1 MDARRHLSNTGL
13 FRGLD
18 DHAVRDI
25 LGSGLQR
32 RFTADAVLL
41 RQGDAPST
49 IFLVGSGRIKMT
61 AVDAQGLQK
70 TLRFMEDGDI
80 IGCAAVFG
88 GFPYPATATATTES
102 AVSAWGAA
110 GFEALMRRYP
120 ALATNALGI
129 VGMRAEDMLR
139 RLHGAT
145 TEAVDQRIA
154 RVIIKLDQEQAGS
167 GGGDDLHVTRQELA
181 ELSDTTTFSASRI
194 IAAWHR
200 DGIVMAGRGRLRIL
214 NRKKLAAIAGQARP

>member
-18 DHAVRDI
+18 DDAVRDI
-25 LGSGLQR
+25 LASGLQR
-32 RFTADAVLL
+32 RFGADTVLL
-41 RQGDAPST
+41 RQGDTAST

-88 GFPYPATATATTES
+88 GFPYPASAIATTES
-102 AVSAWGAA
+102 AVTAWSAAR
-110 GFEALMRRYP
+110 FEALMRRYP
-120 ALATNALGI
+120 LLATNALGI
-129 VGMRAEDMLR
+129 VGMRAENMLR

-154 RVIIKLDQEQAGS
+154 RVIVKLDQEQAGPA
-167 GGGDDLHVTRQELA
+167 DDLRLTRQELA

-200 DGIVMAGRGRLRIL
+200 DGIVTAGRGRLRIL
-214 NRKKLAAIAGQARP
+214 DRRKLAAIAGQARA